1 MHRRGWKVSLVALL
15 VATATSPVLAQGLG
29 IGGRATFVRSEAD
42 PEGADALRLNGGV
55 VRLRT
60 SPRTGLE
67 LALDYRSILDE
78 GRRARVREYPLQASV
93 LFFPARTRLSPYL
106 LGGVTWHSTRVELLD
121 ASDAAV
127 DTETARRTGGHAG
140 VGAELRLSRRLAV
153 HGDYRYTFIRAG
165 DPDPGTPTAPGALP
179 LPGTIGLQ
187 DRMTLH
193 HEGSMWTFGV
203 TVNF

>member
-1 MHRRGWKVSLVALL
+1 MHTRGWKVSLVALL
-15 VATATSPVLAQGLG
+15 VAAATSPTLAQGFG
-29 IGGRATFVRSEAD
+29 VGARTTFVRSEAD

-55 VRLRT
+55 LRLRT

-67 LALDYRSILDE
+67 LALDYRSTLDE
-78 GRRARVREYPLQASV
+78 GRRARVREYPLQASA

-106 LGGVTWHSTRVELLD
+106 LGGVTWRSTRVESLD
-121 ASDAAV
+121 AADAV
-127 DTETARRTGGHAG
+127 IDTETTRRIGGHAG

-165 DPDPGTPTAPGALP
+165 DPEPGTPTAPGALP

-187 DRMTLH
+187 ERMSLN
-193 HEGSMWTFGV
+193 HEGSMWTLGV